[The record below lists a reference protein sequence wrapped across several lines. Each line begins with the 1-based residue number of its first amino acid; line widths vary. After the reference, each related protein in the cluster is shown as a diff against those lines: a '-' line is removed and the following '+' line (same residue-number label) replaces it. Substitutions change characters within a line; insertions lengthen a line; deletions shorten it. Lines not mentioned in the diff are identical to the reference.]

1 MLRRIANTADATS
14 LAGGHFTFAATRKG
28 QPPIAWHESDYSP
41 EPLPVLNADVHQFAL
56 GSDAACALGKTLQ
69 CWDLASAGKPYE
81 IAAADATEIAV
92 GYSLR
97 SRTRPLS

>member
-1 MLRRIANTADATS
+1 MRTS
-14 LAGGHFTFAATRKG
+14 
-28 QPPIAWHESDYSP
+28 
-41 EPLPVLNADVHQFAL
+41 
-56 GSDAACALGKTLQ
+56 LGKTLQ